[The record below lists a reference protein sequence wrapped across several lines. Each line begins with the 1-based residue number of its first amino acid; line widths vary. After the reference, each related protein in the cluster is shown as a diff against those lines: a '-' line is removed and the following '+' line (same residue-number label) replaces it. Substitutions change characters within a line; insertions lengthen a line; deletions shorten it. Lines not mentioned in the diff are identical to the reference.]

1 MLDGESWKAKIATL
15 AREIGAGWRQLE
27 GVSWKARIAQS
38 VGEVAVG
45 EVAVGEVAVG
55 EVAVGEVVG
64 LWISRCCI
72 GTSGTMPCLVR
83 VTVRMTVRSQVALQ
97 AALESSRSTSHGI
110 CKGYSS
116 VPWIAALTK
125 RVCTPDSRGFAS
137 PGQWVAV

>member
-38 VGEVAVG
+38 
-45 EVAVGEVAVG
+45 VGEVAVG

-125 RVCTPDSRGFAS
+125 RVCTPGSRGFAS
-137 PGQWVAV
+137 PGQWVVV

>member
-15 AREIGAGWRQLE
+15 AREIGAGGRQLE

-55 EVAVGEVVG
+55 EVAG
-64 LWISRCCI
+64 LWISRCCT
-72 GTSGTMPCLVR
+72 GASGTMPCLVR

-97 AALESSRSTSHGI
+97 AALESSRSTSHGN
-110 CKGYSS
+110 CKGCSS
-116 VPWIAALTK
+116 VP
-125 RVCTPDSRGFAS
+125 
-137 PGQWVAV
+137 